1 MPVLKVWSRD
11 RNTKKIIMAATV
23 NEALEKGMKYGT
35 MKLTGKKLIIF
46 FVLTLVILNQE
57 CVLHALFLVF
67 YFQLHVLFLVFY
79 FQSTNV
85 SISYQAIMI

>member
-57 CVLHALFLVF
+57 CVFYMYCFLCF
-67 YFQLHVLFLVFY
+67 IFNCMYCFLYFIFNPPMY
-79 FQSTNV
+79 QSPTKQ
-85 SISYQAIMI
+85 S

>member
-57 CVLHALFLVF
+57 CVFYMHCFLCF
-67 YFQLHVLFLVFY
+67 IFNCMYCFLYFIFNPPMY
-79 FQSTNV
+79 QSPTKQ
-85 SISYQAIMI
+85 S